1 MDFPE
6 HIRTQIETL
15 SVDLAAS
22 VDTLPR
28 KPGVYLMRDVT
39 SAVIYVGKAVDLR
52 SRVRSYFQPSAW
64 ENPKVRAI
72 VSEVADL
79 DFIVT
84 DSELEALILEA
95 NLIKRH
101 RPRYNVRL
109 KDDKRYP
116 YIKITWADPFP
127 RVLVTRRMEQDGSRY
142 FGPFTSASAVHQT
155 LDLLRKSFPYLT
167 CNREIT
173 ARDARP
179 CLYYD
184 IRLCLGPCI
193 GAVTQEEYRVMI
205 RGLTRFLEGR
215 SEEVIAGLEARMKVA
230 ADDWDFEQAA
240 SLRDQLQAVRCVV
253 ERQKIVS
260 SVGTDQDVVAFAREE
275 GDACVQIFFI
285 RGGKLLG
292 REYFVLE
299 GAQDEDEREVITAF
313 LKQFYEEAAYIPPEV
328 LLPEQ
333 IEEAL
338 IIEQWLKRK
347 RGAKVT
353 LRVPRRG
360 QKRGLVALAAENAA
374 ETLTALRAQWQADA
388 HKHEQALAE
397 LQEALGLPS
406 PPVRI
411 ECYDISTTQGT
422 EIVGSMV
429 VFVHAV
435 PRKSEYRR
443 FIVRSV
449 QGQDDYASMREVLQR
464 RFRRWQ
470 MAAGGSVGD
479 LRPTGGDLRPTQSAS
494 VAEGLLTEASFDR
507 AHGGSVRDLRPTEGD
522 LRPTEGDL
530 RPTVLGSRDIKGW
543 AKLPDLL
550 IVDGGRGQLG
560 VVTEVLKEF
569 DLLARVPVAALAKQ
583 REEIFLP
590 GQGKPIL
597 LPPRSQGLFLVQR
610 VRDEAHRFAVTHHR
624 IRRRRA
630 GVASQLDSI
639 PGVGPARR
647 KALLKAFGSLDNI
660 RAASVKQL
668 AAVPGIPRT
677 VAQAIKE
684 HL

>member
-1 MDFPE
+1 MSGVHVSD
-6 HIRTQIETL
+6 HIRSQVETL
-15 SVDLAAS
+15 
-22 VDTLPR
+22 PC
-28 KPGVYLMRDVT
+28 KPGVYLMRDAGGT
-39 SAVIYVGKAVDLR
+39 VIYVGKAIDLR
-52 SRVRSYFQPSAW
+52 ARVRSYFRASAW

-72 VSEVADL
+72 VSDVADL
-79 DFIVT
+79 EFIVT

-95 NLIKRH
+95 NLIKQH

-127 RVLVTRRMEQDGSRY
+127 KVLITRRMEQDGSRY

-167 CNREIT
+167 CNRKIT
-173 ARDARP
+173 GHDERP

-184 IRLCLGPCI
+184 IKLCLGPCT
-193 GAVTQEEYRVMI
+193 GAVTQGAYRAMI
-205 RGLTRFLEGR
+205 QGLIRFLEGR
-215 SEEVIAGLEARMKVA
+215 SEDVIADLETRMKAA
-230 ADDWDFEQAA
+230 ADEWDFEQAA
-240 SLRDQLQAVRCVV
+240 SLRDQLHSVRCVV

-260 SVGTDQDVVAFAREE
+260 SAGADQDVIAFASEE
-275 GDACVQIFFI
+275 NDACVQVFFI

-299 GAQDEDEREVITAF
+299 GAQDEDEREVMAAF
-313 LKQFYEEAAYIPPEV
+313 LKQFYEEAAYVPPEV

-338 IIEQWLKRK
+338 VIEQWLKGK

-360 QKRGLVALAAENAA
+360 HKRELVALAAENAA
-374 ETLTALRAQWQADA
+374 ETLGALRAQWQADA

-397 LQEALGLPS
+397 LQEALDLPR
-406 PPVRI
+406 PPARI

-429 VFVHAV
+429 VFVHGV
-435 PRKSEYRR
+435 PRKSAYRR
-443 FIVRSV
+443 FVVRSV
-449 QGQDDYASMREVLQR
+449 QGQDDYASMREILQR

-470 MAAGGSVGD
+470 MATSAYSSGGKIE
-479 LRPTGGDLRPTQSAS
+479 GG
-494 VAEGLLTEASFDR
+494 
-507 AHGGSVRDLRPTEGD
+507 
-522 LRPTEGDL
+522 
-530 RPTVLGSRDIKGW
+530 IKGW

-560 VVTEVLKEF
+560 VAVEVLKEF
-569 DLLARVPVAALAKQ
+569 DLLASVPVAALAKQ

-590 GQGKPIL
+590 GRTRPVL
-597 LPPRSQGLFLVQR
+597 LPRRSQGLFLVQR
-610 VRDEAHRFAVTHHR
+610 VRDEAHRFAITHHR
-624 IRRRRA
+624 ARRRKA

-647 KALLKAFGSLDNI
+647 KALLKAFGSLDAI
-660 RAASVKQL
+660 RAASVEQL

-677 VAQAIKE
+677 VAQAVKE

>member
-1 MDFPE
+1 MVNFPE
-6 HIRTQIETL
+6 HIRTQIETF
-15 SVDLAAS
+15 
-22 VDTLPR
+22 PR
-28 KPGVYLMRDVT
+28 RPGVYLMRDVGGR
-39 SAVIYVGKAVDLR
+39 VIYV
-52 SRVRSYFQPSAW
+52 
-64 ENPKVRAI
+64 
-72 VSEVADL
+72 VSEIADL
-79 DFIVT
+79 EFIVT

-95 NLIKRH
+95 NLIKQH

-127 RVLVTRRMEQDGSRY
+127 KVLITRRMEQDGGRY
-142 FGPFTSASAVHQT
+142 FGPFTSSSAVHQT

-173 ARDARP
+173 GQDERA

-184 IRLCLGPCI
+184 IKLCVGPCI
-193 GAVTQEEYRVMI
+193 GAVTQEEYRAMI
-205 RGLTRFLEGR
+205 RRLARFLEGR
-215 SEEVIAGLEARMKVA
+215 GEEVIVDLEARMRDA
-230 ADDWDFEQAA
+230 ADKLDFERAA
-240 SLRDQLQAVRCVV
+240 SLRDQLQAVQTVV

-260 SVGTDQDVVAFAREE
+260 SAGTDQDVVAFAREE
-275 GDACVQIFFI
+275 NDACVQVFFI

-292 REYFVLE
+292 REYFVME
-299 GAQDEDEREVITAF
+299 GARDEDEREVMAAF
-313 LKQFYEEAAYIPPEV
+313 LKQFYEEAAYVPSEV

-338 IIEQWLKRK
+338 IIEQWLRRK

-360 QKRGLVALAAENAA
+360 QKRELVALAAENAA
-374 ETLTALRAQWQADA
+374 ETLAALRAQWQADA

-397 LQEALGLPS
+397 VQEALDLPV

-429 VFVHAV
+429 VFVHAA
-435 PRKSEYRR
+435 PRKSSYRR
-443 FIVRSV
+443 FVVRSV
-449 QGQDDYASMREVLQR
+449 EGQDDYASMREVLQR

-470 MAAGGSVGD
+470 MATSDSPPGG
-479 LRPTGGDLRPTQSAS
+479 
-494 VAEGLLTEASFDR
+494 
-507 AHGGSVRDLRPTEGD
+507 
-522 LRPTEGDL
+522 
-530 RPTVLGSRDIKGW
+530 GSRDIKGW

-550 IVDGGRGQLG
+550 IVDGGRGQLA
-560 VVTEVLKEF
+560 VAVEVLEGF
-569 DLLARVPVAALAKQ
+569 DLLARVPVAGLAKQ

-590 GQGKPIL
+590 GRARPVL
-597 LPPRSQGLFLVQR
+597 LPRRSQGLFLVQR
-610 VRDEAHRFAVTHHR
+610 VRDEAHRFAIMHHR
-624 IRRRRA
+624 ARRRRA

-647 KALLKAFGSLDNI
+647 KALLKAFGSLDGI
-660 RAASVKQL
+660 RLATFEQL
-668 AAVPGIPRT
+668 AAVPGIPRA
-677 VAQAIKE
+677 VALAIKE

>member
-1 MDFPE
+1 VDVSE

-15 SVDLAAS
+15 
-22 VDTLPR
+22 PR
-28 KPGVYLMRDVT
+28 RPGVYLMRGVGG
-39 SAVIYVGKAVDLR
+39 AVVYVGKAVDLR

-64 ENPKVRAI
+64 EYSKVRAI

-79 DFIVT
+79 EFIVT

-95 NLIKRH
+95 NLIKQH

-127 RVLVTRRMEQDGSRY
+127 KVFITRRMEQDGSRY
-142 FGPFTSASAVHQT
+142 FGPFTSASAVHRT

-173 ARDARP
+173 GHDERP

-184 IRLCLGPCI
+184 IKLCAGPCI
-193 GAVTQEEYRVMI
+193 GAVTEEEYRATI
-205 RGLTRFLEGR
+205 RGLARFLEGR
-215 SEEVIAGLEARMKVA
+215 SEEVIADLEARMA
-230 ADDWDFEQAA
+230 AAAEALDFEYAA
-240 SLRDQLQAVRCVV
+240 SLRDQLRAVQLVV

-260 SVGTDQDVVAFAREE
+260 SIGTDQDVIAFARQEA
-275 GDACVQIFFI
+275 DACVQVFFI

-299 GAQDEDEREVITAF
+299 GAQDEDERDVMAAF
-313 LKQFYEEAAYIPPEV
+313 LKQFYEEAAYVPPEV
-328 LLPEQ
+328 LLPQQ

-338 IIEQWLKRK
+338 IIEQWLRGK

-360 QKRGLVALAAENAA
+360 QKRQLVALAAENAA
-374 ETLTALRAQWQADA
+374 ETLAALRAQWQADA

-397 LQEALGLPS
+397 LQEALELPG

-429 VFVHAV
+429 VFAQGVA
-435 PRKSEYRR
+435 RKSEYRR
-443 FIVRSV
+443 FVVRSV
-449 QGQDDYASMREVLQR
+449 EGQDDYASMREVLQR

-470 MAAGGSVGD
+470 MATSD
-479 LRPTGGDLRPTQSAS
+479 
-494 VAEGLLTEASFDR
+494 EM
-507 AHGGSVRDLRPTEGD
+507 
-522 LRPTEGDL
+522 
-530 RPTVLGSRDIKGW
+530 LGSRDIKGW
-543 AKLPDLL
+543 AKLPNLL
-550 IVDGGRGQLG
+550 IVDGGRGQLR
-560 VVTEVLKEF
+560 VAVEVLKEF
-569 DLLARVPVAALAKQ
+569 DLFARVPVAALAKQ

-590 GQGKPIL
+590 GRVDPIL
-597 LPPRSQGLFLVQR
+597 LPRRSQGLFLVQR
-610 VRDEAHRFAVTHHR
+610 VRDEAHRFAIAHHR
-624 IRRRRA
+624 ARRRRA

-647 KALLKAFGSLDNI
+647 KALLKAFGSLDGI
-660 RAASVKQL
+660 RAASAEQL
-668 AAVPGIPRT
+668 AAVPGIPGV
-677 VAQAIKE
+677 VALAIKE
-684 HL
+684 YL